1 MKTFSPSL
9 VVEDILLVAWRCKY
23 VHFKGARWDVDMNS
37 IADSRLKELHPE
49 MPVMSLRAITQ
60 DKQDR
65 GNLYECPVYKTRERG
80 KFLGTVKLT
89 HFSINQITFLGPT
102 YIWTFNL
109 KTRDKPSKWVLAGVA
124 LLLQI

>member
-1 MKTFSPSL
+1 
-9 VVEDILLVAWRCKY
+9 
-23 VHFKGARWDVDMNS
+23 MNS

>member
-1 MKTFSPSL
+1 
-9 VVEDILLVAWRCKY
+9 
-23 VHFKGARWDVDMNS
+23 MNS

-80 KFLGTVKLT
+80 KFLGT
-89 HFSINQITFLGPT
+89 IN
-102 YIWTFNL
+102 
-109 KTRDKPSKWVLAGVA
+109 
-124 LLLQI
+124 